1 MGMCP
6 ACHSPVFS
14 EVLPLDTL
22 SRRPRRQFPRSHG
35 AKQVQEELGLDDE
48 AEMGVNPPIFGAQW
62 TMITVSC

>member
-22 SRRPRRQFPRSHG
+22 QFYCPTLARRLRRQFPRSHG

-48 AEMGVNPPIFGAQW
+48 AVEMGVNPPIFGA
-62 TMITVSC
+62 